1 MEKQL
6 LLACCKVSFLCA
18 KKRASYSYWRIC
30 DSMYTSLVTLTV
42 TLGFR
47 QSRGTRKFYESSGG
61 KKCTERLN
69 ITELE
74 YTVNNT
80 IYPEISEMMVN
91 VEELGFT
98 LGLITFVLLHI
109 NSDSYQPILPIGW
122 YYLNIHVAVIKLCG
136 ALNWNVW
143 LYLLFFNFAS

>member
-1 MEKQL
+1 
-6 LLACCKVSFLCA
+6 
-18 KKRASYSYWRIC
+18 
-30 DSMYTSLVTLTV
+30 MYTSLVTLTV

-109 NSDSYQPILPIGW
+109 NSDSYQPILPIG
-122 YYLNIHVAVIKLCG
+122 
-136 ALNWNVW
+136 
-143 LYLLFFNFAS
+143 